1 MIENND
7 DNHEERLAG
16 SVERVTF
23 HSEESGFSVLR
34 LKVRGRREPVTVV
47 GTAASPSPGEFMEC
61 VGSWHNDRTHGM
73 QFKAVQITPV
83 PPTTLEGIE
92 RYLGSGLIKG
102 LGPFYAKKMVKA
114 FGDSVFDVIETQPE
128 KLREIPGI
136 GDKRLELISASWTE
150 QKAVRDIMLFLQTH
164 GVGTARAWRI
174 YRLYRERAIA
184 LVTENPYRL
193 SLDIESIGFQ
203 TADTIAGSLG
213 IEKNSLIRA
222 EAGIRHVLATM
233 SLEGHCAVR
242 EASLLEEASTLLG
255 IDRPIIEEAV
265 KAEKRRGNVI
275 AETIDDQQCLFLA
288 TLYQAEKT
296 LAAGIIRL
304 KQGLLPW
311 GFMDAHDTL
320 PWIERETGLELS
332 PSQRSAVTL
341 VLASKISIIT
351 GGPGVG
357 KTTLLKAILS
367 VLRREKVSVTL
378 CAPTGRAAKRLTEST
393 GIEAKTI
400 HRLLEFDPKTFDFK
414 RGRGNPLDTSLVVVD
429 ETSMVDVVLMQK
441 LVAAVP
447 DRAAIVF
454 VGDVDQLPSV
464 GPGAVLSD
472 MISSGTIPT
481 VRLTEIFRQAAASMI
496 IVNAHRINQGLMP
509 LGSSEN
515 EALSDF
521 YFVPAGSPE
530 EILAKVMQ
538 LVTERIPKRF
548 GLHPVRDIQVLTP
561 MNRGGLGA
569 RSLNAELQTV
579 LNGKAEPKVNR
590 FGSVF
595 APGDKVIQMVNN
607 YDKDV
612 FNGDIGMVESVNT
625 EEEVLTVL
633 FDRLKVDYPFG
644 ELDEISLAYATSI
657 HKSQGS
663 EYPAVVIPLA
673 MQHFTLL
680 ERNLVYTAVTRGK
693 KLVVIVAE
701 PKALYKAV
709 QNCRSKLRL
718 TGLVSRLRK
727 FDAQDWQ
734 NS

>member
-1 MIENND
+1 MID
-7 DNHEERLAG
+7 KPSDNHEERISG

-61 VGSWHNDRTHGM
+61 VGTWHNDRTHGM
-73 QFKAVQITPV
+73 QFKALQITPV
-83 PPTTLEGIE
+83 PPTTIEGIE
-92 RYLGSGLIKG
+92 RFLGSGLIKG
-102 LGPFYAKKMVKA
+102 LGPYFAKKMVKA

-128 KLREIPGI
+128 RLREIPGI
-136 GDKRLELISASWTE
+136 GDKRVELITASWSE

-193 SLDIESIGFQ
+193 SLDIEGIGFQ
-203 TADTIAGSLG
+203 TADTIADSLG

-233 SLEGHCAVR
+233 SLEGHCAVK
-242 EASLLEEASTLLG
+242 EETLFTEASTLLG
-255 IDRPIIEEAV
+255 IDRSIIVEAV
-265 KAEKRRGNVI
+265 TTEKSRGNII
-275 AETIDDQQCLFLA
+275 AETIDDQECIFLA
-288 TLYQAEKT
+288 PLYQAEKA
-296 LAAGIIRL
+296 LAAGIRRL
-304 KQGLLPW
+304 KQGILPW
-311 GFMDAHDTL
+311 GFMDPHDVL

-341 VLASKISIIT
+341 VLASKVSVIT

-367 VLRREKVSVTL
+367 VLRREHVSVTL

-400 HRLLEFDPKTFDFK
+400 HRLLEFDPKAYDFR

-441 LVAAVP
+441 LVAAIP
-447 DRAAIVF
+447 DRAAVVF

-472 MISSGTIPT
+472 LISSGSVPT
-481 VRLTEIFRQAAASMI
+481 VRLTEIFRQAAESMI

-509 LGSSEN
+509 LGTESD
-515 EALSDF
+515 ALSDF
-521 YFVPAGSPE
+521 YYVHARSPE
-530 EILAKVMQ
+530 EILGKVMQ

-569 RSLNAELQTV
+569 RSLNAELQQA
-579 LNGKAEPKVNR
+579 LNGQAEPKINR

-612 FNGDIGMVESVNT
+612 FNGDIGMVDSIDPDEGVM
-625 EEEVLTVL
+625 TVL
-633 FDRLKVDYPFG
+633 FDRLRVEYPFG

-701 PKALYKAV
+701 PKALHTAV

-718 TGLVSRLRK
+718 TGLVSRLK
-727 FDAQDWQ
+727 ALDSQSWQ